1 MRSRQAARL
10 VVVNIRRAP
19 RTFALSVFGIAV
31 GISVLTFFVSLS
43 LGMQRRVLGRIFPQG
58 RVEVVPAKSTLDQ
71 GLLGGALEALG
82 GGPQLLSDD
91 LVQKL
96 RARPDVAAVYPR
108 MRVVFPVSGW
118 GGEKLLGRPV
128 YSELIVD
135 GIDPAAVSEQ
145 TSPWAFKD
153 YVSDK
158 NPFCTE
164 DKNCPEGWFCSWDI
178 NKCEP
183 PVPVLISPMM
193 LELYNGS
200 IAKMHKLPRISG
212 FLAGA
217 LRGMTIT
224 AGLGKSFLGRNQVGT
239 LRYRHL
245 ALVGISDRAMP
256 LGLTVPLAYVQRW
269 NAEYAGERAAR
280 EYSSISVQVKPGH
293 GVTAIVD
300 YVRRLGYSIED
311 NGAEQAG
318 LAVLLITALFVLV
331 SLSTLVVAGVNIA
344 HTFFRAIA
352 ERRHELGV
360 MRAVGA
366 SRADVIVLLLLEAAA
381 VGLCGGA
388 LGVLLARA
396 AGALIDLLSRTAL
409 PDFPFK
415 PDSYFWFSPPL
426 LLGLLGF
433 SVAVCLL
440 GALWPARTAASLSPA
455 EALQGRS

>member
-1 MRSRQAARL
+1 MRARQAAHL
-10 VVVNIRRAP
+10 VLVNIRRAP
-19 RTFALSVFGIAV
+19 RTFALSVFGIAI

-82 GGPQLLSDD
+82 GGPQPLSDE

-96 RARPDVAAVYPR
+96 RAHPEVAAVYPR

-128 YSELIVD
+128 YSELIFD
-135 GIDPAAVSEQ
+135 GIDPDAVTEQ

-158 NPFCTE
+158 NPPCTE

-224 AGLGKSFLGRNQVGT
+224 AALGKSFIGRNQVGT

-256 LGLTVPLAYVQRW
+256 LGLTVPLAYVKRW

-280 EYSSISVQVKPGH
+280 EYSSISVQVKPGRS
-293 GVTAIVD
+293 VTAIVD
-300 YVRRLGYSIED
+300 HVRRLGYSIED

-366 SRADVIVLLLLEAAA
+366 SRADVLLLLLLEAVA
-381 VGLCGGA
+381 VGLCGGV

-396 AGALIDLLSRTAL
+396 VGALIDLLSRTAL

-415 PDSYFWFSPPL
+415 PDSYFWFSPGL
-426 LLGLLGF
+426 LAGLLGF
-433 SVAVCLL
+433 SVGVCLL
-440 GALWPARTAASLSPA
+440 GAAWPARAAARLSPA

>member
-1 MRSRQAARL
+1 VTPRQTAQL
-10 VVVNIRRAP
+10 VLTSIRRAP
-19 RTFALSVFGIAV
+19 RTFALSVFGISV
-31 GISVLTFFVSLS
+31 GISVLTFFLSLS

-58 RVEVVPAKSTLDQ
+58 RIEVVPAKSSLDQ
-71 GLLGGALEALG
+71 GFLGGALEALS
-82 GGPQLLSDD
+82 GGPQLLSDE

-96 RARPDVAAVYPR
+96 KARPEVEAVYPR
-108 MRVVFPVSGW
+108 MRVSFPTSGW

-128 YSELIVD
+128 YTELIID
-135 GIDPAAVSEQ
+135 GIDPAAVSEE

-153 YVSDK
+153 HFSDK
-158 NPFCTE
+158 NPACTE
-164 DKNCPEGWFCSWDI
+164 DKNCPQGWFCSWDI

-183 PVPVLISPMM
+183 PVPVIISPM
-193 LELYNGS
+193 LIEIYNGS

-217 LRGMTIT
+217 MRGMTIT
-224 AGLGKSFLGRNQVGT
+224 AALGKSFIGRNQVGT

-245 ALVGISDRAMP
+245 SLVGISDRAQP
-256 LGLTVPLAYVQRW
+256 FGLTVPLPYVKRW

-280 EYSSISVQVKPGH
+280 EYSSISVQVRPGKSLTS
-293 GVTAIVD
+293 VVQF
-300 YVRRLGYSIED
+300 VRQQGYTIED

-352 ERRHELGV
+352 ERRHEIGV

-366 SRADVIVLLLLEAAA
+366 SQRDVLLLLLGEAAA
-381 VGLCGGA
+381 VGLCGGV
-388 LGVLLARA
+388 LGVLFARGVG
-396 AGALIDLLSRTAL
+396 AGIDLLSRTAL

-415 PDSYFWFSPPL
+415 PESYFWFSPL
-426 LLGLLGF
+426 LLAGLLGF
-433 SVAVCLL
+433 SLLVCLL
-440 GALWPARTAASLSPA
+440 GALWPARAAAKMSPA
-455 EALQGRS
+455 EALAGRS